1 MAEDLRMELK
11 KVEWELE
18 EIDKALTVIYDEIE
32 DNAAP
37 KVLFESLY
45 LIALTIG
52 VAFGG
57 WSILNPG
64 SEIARAGA
72 ATCLSIALISTLSV
86 GYMSRVD
93 KETYKL
99 HKRLDIIHARLDRL
113 AKKVEDAATFL
124 SFSDKDSPRLDETE
138 TTENYVYKLL
148 QQDGFAEVFG
158 LDWELVQKL
167 IDRGID
173 MRAFRRACWPRGSIL
188 TLDSYGSKFVK
199 RNIEGIIEQLT
210 DEDLDAH
217 DWESYMASEIRFER
231 EIAENRRKA

>member
-52 VAFGG
+52 IAFAG

-64 SEIARAGA
+64 SEIARAGV
-72 ATCLSIALISTLSV
+72 ATSLLIALISTLSV

-93 KETYKL
+93 KEIYKL
-99 HKRLDIIHARLDRL
+99 YKRLDIIHARLDRL
-113 AKKVEDAATFL
+113 AKEVED
-124 SFSDKDSPRLDETE
+124 E
-138 TTENYVYKLL
+138 
-148 QQDGFAEVFG
+148 
-158 LDWELVQKL
+158 
-167 IDRGID
+167 
-173 MRAFRRACWPRGSIL
+173 
-188 TLDSYGSKFVK
+188 
-199 RNIEGIIEQLT
+199 
-210 DEDLDAH
+210 
-217 DWESYMASEIRFER
+217 
-231 EIAENRRKA
+231 